1 MEKIVAEN
9 KPEFLKKYFWDIDF
23 DKINLETRKTYVLK
37 RLLEYG
43 DENAVDWMWKNFK
56 KRDIKDALSNFRGYS
71 QKSANFWALI
81 LDIPRKD
88 VLCLKKLSSKEPK
101 IFWPY

>member
-1 MEKIVAEN
+1 MRKIVSED
-9 KPEFLKKYFWDIDF
+9 KPGFLEKYFWDIDF
-23 DKINLETRKTYVLK
+23 DKINLENRKIYVLK
-37 RLLEYG
+37 RILEYG

-71 QKSANFWALI
+71 LKTANFWALI

-88 VLCLKKLSSKEPK
+88 VLCLKKRSSKEPRT
-101 IFWPY
+101 FWPY